1 MGCEVV
7 GGVGGYRWFLA
18 TPFGLLTAPLLTE
31 LNTNHLTG
39 KRTPAAATKLQKTI
53 YFNSISNKSRLEL
66 NVRQN
71 GTIHE
76 IQETHHVFFKK
87 KKNTFSS
94 KKKKKKKKNLFI
106 VKKKKKKKK
115 KK

>member
-1 MGCEVV
+1 MGV

-53 YFNSISNKSRLEL
+53 YFNSMSNKSRLEL

-87 KKNTFSS
+87 KK
-94 KKKKKKKKNLFI
+94 KKKKKTSFQ
-106 VKKKKKKKK
+106 KKKKKKKK
-115 KK
+115 K

>member
-7 GGVGGYRWFLA
+7 GGVGGCQWFLA

-76 IQETHHVFFKK
+76 IQETHHVF
-87 KKNTFSS
+87 S
-94 KKKKKKKKNLFI
+94 KKKKKKKKNPPFFP
-106 VKKKKKKKK
+106 KKKKKKKK
-115 KK
+115 KKK

>member
-1 MGCEVV
+1 MGS
-7 GGVGGYRWFLA
+7 F
-18 TPFGLLTAPLLTE
+18 F
-31 LNTNHLTG
+31 NIHLTG
-39 KRTPAAATKLQKTI
+39 KRTPAAATKLQCFGTTHGTI
-53 YFNSISNKSRLEL
+53 KYFGTTHGAIYNFNSISNKSRLEL

-94 KKKKKKKKNLFI
+94 KKKKKLS

-115 KK
+115 KKK

>member
-7 GGVGGYRWFLA
+7 GGVGGYQWFLA

-39 KRTPAAATKLQKTI
+39 KRTPAAATKLQKNI

-76 IQETHHVFFKK
+76 IQE
-87 KKNTFSS
+87 
-94 KKKKKKKKNLFI
+94 KKKKKTSFLQ
-106 VKKKKKKKK
+106 KKKKKKKK
-115 KK
+115 KKS

>member
-7 GGVGGYRWFLA
+7 GGVGGCQWFLA

-31 LNTNHLTG
+31 LTTNHLTG

-87 KKNTFSS
+87 KK
-94 KKKKKKKKNLFI
+94 KPHPKKKKNPPQ
-106 VKKKKKKKK
+106 KKKKKKKK
-115 KK
+115 KKKS

>member
-7 GGVGGYRWFLA
+7 GGVGGYQWFLA

-76 IQETHHVFFKK
+76 IQETHHVFLKTLAPRCLSGAAVVSVRTVERRRK
-87 KKNTFSS
+87 S
-94 KKKKKKKKNLFI
+94 FI
-106 VKKKKKKKK
+106 L
-115 KK
+115 

>member
-1 MGCEVV
+1 
-7 GGVGGYRWFLA
+7 VGGYQWFLA

-87 KKNTFSS
+87 KKKQLGIAGERRASS
-94 KKKKKKKKNLFI
+94 RRDRNDRETAATRRTQSRC
-106 VKKKKKKKK
+106 
-115 KK
+115 

>member
-7 GGVGGYRWFLA
+7 GGVGGYQWFLA
-18 TPFGLLTAPLLTE
+18 TPFGLLTAPPLTE

-87 KKNTFSS
+87 E
-94 KKKKKKKKNLFI
+94 KKKKKKKKHHSFF
-106 VKKKKKKKK
+106 KKKKKKKK
-115 KK
+115 KKKS

>member
-1 MGCEVV
+1 
-7 GGVGGYRWFLA
+7 VGGYQWFLA

-87 KKNTFSS
+87 KK
-94 KKKKKKKKNLFI
+94 KKPRGRGDGDEPERVSRPKYSANRAVLFTEPSWSP
-106 VKKKKKKKK
+106 
-115 KK
+115 